1 MAYYKKTPNI
11 EASKKH
17 LTVQSMKSPDYIQG
31 NQKSVEM
38 LDTSIIEA

>member
-1 MAYYKKTPNI
+1 MAYYKKTPNN

-17 LTVQSMKSPDYIQG
+17 LTIQNMKRQDYIQR
-31 NQKSVEM
+31 NQNSLEM

>member
-11 EASKKH
+11 EASKMH
-17 LTVQSMKSPDYIQG
+17 LAIQNMKLQDCIQG

-38 LDTSIIEA
+38 LDTSIIEV

>member
-17 LTVQSMKSPDYIQG
+17 LTVQGMKSHDYIQG